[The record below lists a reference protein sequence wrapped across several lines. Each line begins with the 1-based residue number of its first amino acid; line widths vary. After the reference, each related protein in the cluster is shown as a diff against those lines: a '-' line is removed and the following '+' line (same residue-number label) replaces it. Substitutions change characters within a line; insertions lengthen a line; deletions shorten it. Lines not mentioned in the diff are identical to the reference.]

1 MNERAMAHPA
11 DERRPRAA
19 EDPRWRAIRTRD
31 ARQDGR
37 FVFGVRST
45 GIYCRPSCPARKPG
59 RDQVVYFPDPGAA
72 EHAGFRSCK
81 RCRPRDVA
89 PHPHAEL
96 VRRVCAHI
104 EERAAEERIT
114 LEALARV
121 ARMSP
126 HHLQRT
132 FQSATGISPRQYA
145 DAVRLGALKEGLRR
159 KEPVTMAMTE
169 AGYGSSSRLYERS
182 PGALGMTPGDYRA
195 GGAGARIG
203 YTVAKSPIGGLLVAA
218 TERGI
223 CSVTIGGDDASLA
236 RALREEFP
244 AAEVRRDEAA
254 LGRWV
259 RAIVNHLS
267 GKDTRLDLPLD
278 IRATAFQWRVWEAL
292 RAIPYGETRT
302 YQEIAR
308 IVGAP
313 KAARAVGR
321 ACATNPVAIVIPCH
335 RVVRG
340 DGSLGGYAYGLGV
353 KRTLIDTERARRKR
367 APREA
372 TATREPRRARSGR

>member
-1 MNERAMAHPA
+1 MDPA
-11 DERRPRAA
+11 APAPA
-19 EDPRWRAIRTRD
+19 SDPRWRAIVRRD
-31 ARQDGR
+31 GRWDGR

-45 GIYCRPSCPARKPG
+45 GVYCRPSCPARKPG
-59 RDQVVYFPDPGAA
+59 RHQVVFYPDAGAA
-72 EHAGFRSCK
+72 EHAGFRACK
-81 RCRPRDVA
+81 RCRPRDAA
-89 PHPHAEL
+89 PHPHADL

-121 ARMSP
+121 AGLSP

-132 FQSATGISPRQYA
+132 FAAATGISPRQYA
-145 DAVRLGALKEGLRR
+145 DAVRLHALKEGLKR

-182 PGALGMTPGDYRA
+182 PEALGMTPGDYRA
-195 GGAGARIG
+195 GGAGARIA
-203 YTVAKSPIGGLLVAA
+203 YTVAKSPIGALLVAA
-218 TERGI
+218 TERGV
-223 CSVTIGGDDASLA
+223 CSVKIGGDDASLA
-236 RALREEFP
+236 RELRAEYP

-259 RAIVNHLS
+259 RAIVNHLA
-267 GKDTRLDLPLD
+267 GRDTRLDLPLD
-278 IRATAFQWRVWEAL
+278 IRATAFQQRVWEAL

-313 KAARAVGR
+313 KAARAVGH

-340 DGSLGGYAYGLGV
+340 DGSLGGYAYGLPV
-353 KRTLIDTERARRKR
+353 KTRLIETERARRSAGR
-367 APREA
+367 
-372 TATREPRRARSGR
+372 TREPGAAGASASAPPEPKRARPGR